1 MRCCTSDG
9 GAGIEGGWTADL
21 RGTWENTPEGYREG
35 PTGENKGDP
44 VANRVPS
51 GVARMSH
58 DSALSYAWNA

>member
-35 PTGENKGDP
+35 PDRSENKGDP
-44 VANRVPS
+44 VPIACQVVSRECHMTAP
-51 GVARMSH
+51 
-58 DSALSYAWNA
+58 

>member
-35 PTGENKGDP
+35 PTG
-44 VANRVPS
+44 
-51 GVARMSH
+51 ARIRGTRSRITCQVVSRECHMT
-58 DSALSYAWNA
+58 AP